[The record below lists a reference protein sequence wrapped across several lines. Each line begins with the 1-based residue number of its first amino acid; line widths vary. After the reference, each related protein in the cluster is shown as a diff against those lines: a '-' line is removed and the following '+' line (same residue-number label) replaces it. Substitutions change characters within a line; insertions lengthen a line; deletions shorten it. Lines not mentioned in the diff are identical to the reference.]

1 MSLFSGTY
9 KLTTSSTKWS
19 GKLWTDK
26 KNQSE
31 TTCPIPIWADG
42 VEEEWSELGVG
53 SPAYRSQLRNLLDFK
68 DQKTEPSLA
77 EESSPVLSSSVLLS
91 TEDVDAEDSA

>member
-1 MSLFSGTY
+1 MSLFSGTN